1 MIRWGILGTG
11 NIASQF
17 ARGLR
22 SVLDGPMNAVGSRS
36 QASADKFGDEYNV
49 PRRYPTYE
57 GLANDPDVD
66 AVYIASP
73 HPFHCEH
80 TLLCLDAGKAVLC
93 EKPLA
98 INAGEAQTMI
108 ARAREKR
115 LFLME
120 AMWTRFLPVIARV
133 RELLA
138 AGAIGEPR
146 MLTAD
151 FGFRADFDPQHRLF
165 NLELGGGA
173 LLDVGIYPVALAS
186 MVFGTPDSITA
197 RAHLGETGVDEQT
210 ALILGYAGGQLALLS
225 CAVRLDTP
233 QEAIIMGTEGSIR
246 VASPWWM
253 PRSFSIVKPDTP
265 VENFNLPFDGNGYN
279 YEAIEV
285 ARCINAGL
293 LESPIMPLDESL
305 ALMRVLDTAREQIG
319 LVYPMEI
326 ETPSAD

>member
-11 NIASQF
+11 NIARQF

-22 SVLDGPMNAVGSRS
+22 SAPDAQLIAVGSRS
-36 QASADKFGDEYNV
+36 QASADKFGDEFNV
-49 PRRYPTYE
+49 LHRHPTYE
-57 GLANDPDVD
+57 ALANDPDVD
-66 AVYIASP
+66 AIYVGTP
-73 HPFHCEH
+73 HPFHCEN

-93 EKPLA
+93 EKPFAL
-98 INAGEAQTMI
+98 NAREAQTMI
-108 ARAREKR
+108 DRAREKR

-120 AMWTRFLPVIARV
+120 AMWTRFLPVLVRV

-151 FGFRADFDPQHRLF
+151 FGFRADFDPQQRLF
-165 NLELGGGA
+165 NPLLGGGA

-186 MVFGTPDSITA
+186 MIFGSPDSITA

-210 ALILGYAGGQLALLS
+210 ALIFGYKGGQLALLS

-246 VASPWWM
+246 IASPWWV
-253 PRSFSIVKPDTP
+253 PRSFSIVKPDKA
-265 VENFNLPFDGNGYN
+265 VEVVNLPFEGNGYN
-279 YEAIEV
+279 YEANEV

-293 LESPIMPLDESL
+293 LESPVMPLDESL
-305 ALMRVLDTAREQIG
+305 ALMRTLDAARAQMG
-319 LVYPMEI
+319 LVYPMET
-326 ETPSAD
+326 ETPAAD

>member
-22 SVLDGPMNAVGSRS
+22 SVPDAQLIAVASRS
-36 QASADKFGDEYNV
+36 QASADKFGDKFDV
-49 PRRYPTYE
+49 PRRHATYE
-57 GLANDPDVD
+57 ALASDPDVD
-66 AVYIASP
+66 AVYVATP
-73 HPFHCEH
+73 HPFHCEN

-93 EKPLA
+93 EKPFAL
-98 INAGEAQTMI
+98 NAREAQTMI

-120 AMWTRFLPVIARV
+120 AMWTRFLPVIVRV

-151 FGFRADFDPQHRLF
+151 FGFRADFDPHQRLF
-165 NLELGGGA
+165 NPLLGGGA

-186 MVFGTPDSITA
+186 MIFGIPDDITA
-197 RAHLGETGVDEQT
+197 KAHLGETGVDEQT
-210 ALILGYAGGQLALLS
+210 ALIFGYKGGQLALLS

-246 VASPWWM
+246 IASPWWV
-253 PRSFSIVKPDTP
+253 PRSFSVVKPDKA
-265 VENFNLPFDGNGYN
+265 VEVFNPPFEGNGYN
-279 YEAIEV
+279 YEAVEV

-293 LESPIMPLDESL
+293 LESPVMPLDESL
-305 ALMRVLDTAREQIG
+305 ALMRVLDTAREQMG
-319 LVYPMEI
+319 LVYPMET
-326 ETPSAD
+326 ETPAGD